1 MTLLRLDPSLVT
13 GTKGEEVPR
22 LEKKRKLSSTKLA
35 IIPAKKA
42 SRPSYRLGETEYSF
56 GSNLIQ
62 QAQNQADFTKLR
74 AKRRMR
80 TVALCDC

>member
-1 MTLLRLDPSLVT
+1 MQVSYFLLTSLVT

-62 QAQNQADFTKLR
+62 QAQNQASYKEKDENCCI
-74 AKRRMR
+74 M
-80 TVALCDC
+80 